1 MFAEP
6 NVQHFA
12 RALSKM
18 ITLGHQNI
26 CLFVES
32 IYMYNNGKKD
42 GIDIFPVWNHEQEIE
57 TGFFGIAS
65 LLESS
70 KTILDGI

>member
-18 ITLGHQNI
+18 ITIGHQNI
-26 CLFVES
+26 CLFVEN

-42 GIDIFPVWNHEQEIE
+42 GIDIFPV
-57 TGFFGIAS
+57 
-65 LLESS
+65 
-70 KTILDGI
+70 

>member
-42 GIDIFPVWNHEQEIE
+42 GIDIFPVE
-57 TGFFGIAS
+57 TMNKRLRLGFS
-65 LLESS
+65 E
-70 KTILDGI
+70 